1 MAADAAELVV
11 RITGEVADVE
21 RKLDQTTKAVS
32 SFGDKIKSAGAA
44 AAKAGAAL
52 GAAVG
57 VAAMVGF
64 NGALEN
70 EQASANL
77 AAQLGLNEKGAE
89 IAGKNAG
96 DLYASNF
103 GSSVAAAG
111 DAIAAVFQGGLAGI
125 DDADA
130 DIQRITSKVITFSEV
145 FSQDMGESVA
155 TVSALLS
162 NKLVP
167 DADTAMDQLTTSMQR
182 VPVNLRGEL
191 LSALTEYSPF
201 FNQLGINAEEAMS
214 ALVRASDGGTIAIDK
229 TGDALKELVIRVQ
242 DGSKLTSEAMKG
254 LGLDG
259 EKIAAGFAAGGP
271 AATNAMS
278 EIIGALASVDDPVK
292 QTQLGVAL
300 LGTPFEDLGV
310 HALPTLQALGAG
322 LGDTADAAQK
332 MVDQVGGTNAAKL
345 ETFRRSME
353 TNVNNVSE
361 KAIGW
366 LVQLPGPVQ
375 TAAATFAGMAP
386 ALAPLSPLL
395 AAFGPGLLNVAK
407 SFVTTAASAIAS
419 TVTTVAQ
426 IAVQGAKW
434 AWLGI
439 QSLLGA
445 GKVALAWLIA
455 MGPIALVVAAVIAAV
470 ALIVANWDWVKENVG
485 RVVGAIG
492 DFLGNLIESVVG
504 FVQEWG
510 ILLLGPIGAIWKFR
524 DQIGETLGNVVG
536 FFVALPGR
544 IIAAISSLAG
554 RLWDTAWDAMERMS
568 VAIYDKATALLGW
581 FGELPGR
588 IFSAL
593 GDLGSLLWD
602 AGQSIVTGLWNG
614 IKSMGGWLWDQ
625 VTSFISRNIPGPVKK
640 VLGIS
645 SPSKV
650 FAEFGVNIGE
660 GLAGGIMRSHDMVA
674 AASASLSD
682 AVMNPARDREAWIAS
697 MSDLERATISA
708 SQGFGQDNISAS
720 GGYNAYIDPTTGE
733 EYYAKVARPGSVLAG
748 GTGAGVGQ
756 GIDYTR
762 FAEAAAEANVRR
774 LVPALA
780 REMLALMRSQGGSED
795 AMHVA
800 REIAWRTGG

>member
-1 MAADAAELVV
+1 MEAADLSV
-11 RITGEVADVE
+11 RITGDIDDIE
-21 RKLDQTTKAVS
+21 RKLDQTTKSFS
-32 SFGDKIKSAGAA
+32 SFGDKIQAGAA
-44 AAKAGAAL
+44 KAAKAGAAL
-52 GAAVG
+52 GAGVG

-70 EQASANL
+70 EQAGANL

-111 DAIAAVFQGGLAGI
+111 DAIAAVFQGGLVGI

-167 DADTAMDQLTTSMQR
+167 DADTAMDQLTVSMQQ
-182 VPVNLRGEL
+182 VPEMLRGEM
-191 LSALTEYSPF
+191 LSALTEYSPHLA
-201 FNQLGINAEEAMS
+201 QLGISSEQAMS
-214 ALVRASDGGTIAIDK
+214 ALVEASKGGTIAIDK

-242 DGSKLTSEAMKG
+242 DGSKLTSSALTD
-254 LGLDG
+254 LGLDVG
-259 EKIAAGFAAGGP
+259 TIEQAFAKGGP
-271 AATNAMS
+271 AANEAMNQ
-278 EIIGALASVDDPVK
+278 IVNALAKVDDPVK

-300 LGTPFEDLGV
+300 LGTPFEDLGQN
-310 HALPTLQALGAG
+310 AMPTLSALGEGLTDVAG
-322 LGDTADAAQK
+322 AAQN

-353 TNVNNVSE
+353 MNVNAVSE

-419 TVTTVAQ
+419 TVTTV
-426 IAVQGAKW
+426 VQVGIQVAKW
-434 AWLGI
+434 AWLGA
-439 QSLLGA
+439 QSLLHA

-455 MGPIALVVAAVIAAV
+455 MGPIALVVAAVLLAV
-470 ALIVANWDWVKENVG
+470 GLIVANWEWVKETVG
-485 RVVGAIG
+485 KVVGAIG
-492 DFLGNLIESVVG
+492 DFLGNLIGSVVG

-524 DQIGETLGNVVG
+524 DQIGETIGNVVG
-536 FFVALPGR
+536 FFIALPGR
-544 IIAAISSLAG
+544 IIGAIASLAG
-554 RLWDTAWDAMERMS
+554 RLWDTAWEAGSKLVGAITEKLTEAVEWMS
-568 VAIYDKATALLGW
+568 G
-581 FGELPGR
+581 LPGR
-588 IFSAL
+588 VVTGL
-593 GDLGSLLWD
+593 GNLGSLLWD
-602 AGQSIVTGLWNG
+602 KGTDIVRGLIDG
-614 IKSMGGWLWDQ
+614 IKSMAGRVVRALLDL
-625 VTSFISRNIPGPVKK
+625 IPGPLKK
-640 VLGIS
+640 FAGLLGID

-650 FAEFGVNIGE
+650 FAGFGVNIGE
-660 GLAGGIMRSHDMVA
+660 GLAGGIERTEAMVTKATAGLAGAAMAPTSSMSMASSVFPSVTSSGTAIDYDLLAQKLA
-674 AASASLSD
+674 AA
-682 AVMNPARDREAWIAS
+682 
-697 MSDLERATISA
+697 T
-708 SQGFGQDNISAS
+708 
-720 GGYNAYIDPTTGE
+720 
-733 EYYAKVARPGSVLAG
+733 
-748 GTGAGVGQ
+748 
-756 GIDYTR
+756 
-762 FAEAAAEANVRR
+762 
-774 LVPALA
+774 A
-780 REMLALMRSQGGSED
+780 REQAHLLAELLRAQDGRGGD
-795 AMHVA
+795 PMHVA